1 MKFLFEMKQ
10 VGLLNVDGFYDSLL
24 SFIDL
29 AVDEGF
35 ISEEARRIII
45 SASSAK
51 ELVRKLEVLI
61 YIFMNIHVDL
71 TILSFS
77 FPMIL

>member
-1 MKFLFEMKQ
+1 MKQ

-61 YIFMNIHVDL
+61 YIYMNIHVDL
-71 TILSFS
+71 TIWSS

>member
-1 MKFLFEMKQ
+1 MKQ

-29 AVDEGF
+29 AVNEGF

-61 YIFMNIHVDL
+61 YSYIN
-71 TILSFS
+71 
-77 FPMIL
+77 